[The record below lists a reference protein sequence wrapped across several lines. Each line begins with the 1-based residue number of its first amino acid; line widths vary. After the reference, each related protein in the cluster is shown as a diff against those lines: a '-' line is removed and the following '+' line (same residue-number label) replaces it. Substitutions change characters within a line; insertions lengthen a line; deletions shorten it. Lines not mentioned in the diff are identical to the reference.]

1 MFVKHTFS
9 YAVVIICALGT
20 CHKVL
25 AQTSHIG
32 LIEKNSNISAS
43 NIFHDLNQ
51 TKDTLVLHSD
61 KPITYVYSINSEYK
75 REIDSYIN
83 KKEFKLPLSELSKG
97 KHVLVVSQSSKK
109 IVFVLH
115 IYDSKNLTSVE
126 RTKLSYSDN

>member
-1 MFVKHTFS
+1 MIGKHTF
-9 YAVVIICALGT
+9 YYTLAICWAIGT
-20 CHKVL
+20 CYQVS
-25 AQTSHIG
+25 AQSSHVG

-43 NIFHDLNQ
+43 DIFHDLNQ
-51 TKDTLVLHSD
+51 TKDTLLLQSD
-61 KPITYVYSINSEYK
+61 KPITYVYSINAEYK

-83 KKEFKLPLSELSKG
+83 KKEFKLSLSELSKG

>member
-9 YAVVIICALGT
+9 YAVVFICALGT

-43 NIFHDLNQ
+43 DIFHDLNQ

-75 REIDSYIN
+75 REIDAYIN